1 MWCVRGLG
9 FWSSVA
15 VAAAV
20 LSGCAS
26 SGHKAPVEDR
36 GPSSRASSGAVPGQ
50 VVEAAPALPGAE
62 NAGKPGYYTVKP
74 GDSLGKIAAAH
85 GVNSTDLLKANGMQ
99 PEQSVRIGQVLR
111 IPSLSE
117 A

>member
-62 NAGKPGYYTVKP
+62 NAGEARLLHRQAGRCVDSYWPGKRPVVERLLRAGTTW
-74 GDSLGKIAAAH
+74 KIP
-85 GVNSTDLLKANGMQ
+85 T
-99 PEQSVRIGQVLR
+99 
-111 IPSLSE
+111 
-117 A
+117 